1 MKKYK
6 IFAVFLLI
14 SILLSTLCPVFA
26 TDNLNE
32 SDQIPTPPALPLE
45 AKGAI
50 LLDANTGDT
59 LFTQNPDEILYP
71 ASTTKIMTAYLTMKY
86 GNPDDYITIPEG
98 IYEGI
103 PAGASSADLKAGEE
117 MYVYEILQCLM
128 IVSANEAANALA
140 CYISGS
146 VTDFVSLMN
155 EEATALGCE
164 NTHFVNANGLHDENH
179 YTTARDLSKIAL
191 AAMEYDRLTE
201 ICASTSAVIPATN
214 VSEER
219 TLSTTN
225 YLLSGSDFPAYGYS
239 GAYGLKTGFTTPAG
253 YCLVSC
259 AYWEGMNL
267 LSVVLG
273 ASKSETDLE
282 TPVGSFTES
291 RKLLD
296 WGFYNYETALTYQKY
311 LETEP
316 EPEPS
321 PSPTPTPTP
330 SPSPSPPPSPTP
342 SPTPTPTPTAT
353 PTPVPSQAPVPSPSS
368 TAKAASPE
376 TLIRSAADT
385 LGVSAQ
391 VLLFSVIGIALFLLI
406 VVIIVFIRILKT
418 PPKMK

>member
-6 IFAVFLLI
+6 IFAVFLLLATI
-14 SILLSTLCPVFA
+14 FSMICPIFA
-26 TDNLNE
+26 TDSLHE
-32 SDQIPTPPALPLE
+32 TDEIPAPPSLTLE
-45 AKGAI
+45 AKGAV
-50 LLDANTGDT
+50 LLDADTGEL
-59 LFTQNPDEILYP
+59 LFTQNADEILYP

-86 GNPDDYITIPEG
+86 GDPDEKITIAEGIYQGIPEG
-98 IYEGI
+98 
-103 PAGASSADLKAGEE
+103 ASTANLKAGEE

-146 VTDFVSLMN
+146 VEDFVALMN
-155 EEATALGCE
+155 EEAAALGCE
-164 NTHFVNANGLHDENH
+164 NTHFVNTNGLHDENH

-191 AAMEYDRLTE
+191 GAMEYDRLTE

-214 VSEER
+214 MSEER
-219 TLSTTN
+219 TLNTTN
-225 YLLSGSDFPAYGYS
+225 YLLPGSDFPAYGYS

-273 ASKSETDLE
+273 ASKSETELE

-291 RKLLD
+291 QKLLD

-316 EPEPS
+316 EPEPTPTPTPSPSPSPTPTPSPS

-330 SPSPSPPPSPTP
+330 SPSPSPTPSPSPSPT
-342 SPTPTPTPTAT
+342 
-353 PTPVPSQAPVPSPSS
+353 
-368 TAKAASPE
+368 AKADSPE

-406 VVIIVFIRILKT
+406 IVIIVFIHILKT
-418 PPKMK
+418 PPKKK